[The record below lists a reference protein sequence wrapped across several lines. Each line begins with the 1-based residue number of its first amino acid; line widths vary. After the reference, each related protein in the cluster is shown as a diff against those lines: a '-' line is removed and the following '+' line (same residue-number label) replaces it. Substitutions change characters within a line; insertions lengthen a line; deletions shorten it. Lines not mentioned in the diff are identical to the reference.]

1 MANTNSSRQANVA
14 PNMRV
19 SDVEDRIVGM
29 VAKVEPHGFCI
40 EMEGDSLWVSYDIVF
55 RVDGNSVI
63 LICVRDGIEKYR
75 VEESAG

>member
-1 MANTNSSRQANVA
+1 
-14 PNMRV
+14 
-19 SDVEDRIVGM
+19 
-29 VAKVEPHGFCI
+29 
-40 EMEGDSLWVSYDIVF
+40 MEGDSLWVSYDIVF